1 MGRDLIIFSHFARN
15 RVSHD
20 DCHGIICGG
29 NVHCTNKKPHAKL
42 SAFPAFEYAF
52 DQTEKGGESSVFVN
66 QSTEGGNEDSDH
78 GSLIHAGNTVSH
90 VAQKFCGLCGAC
102 REHDDGAGCNANQK
116 DNKYIDADDSTNQ
129 DEQIR
134 NNLDQVVIGMKIRR
148 SCMP

>member
-1 MGRDLIIFSHFARN
+1 M
-15 RVSHD
+15 
-20 DCHGIICGG
+20 
-29 NVHCTNKKPHAKL
+29 
-42 SAFPAFEYAF
+42 
-52 DQTEKGGESSVFVN
+52 N

-148 SCMP
+148 SCMPWGADKEHEQSDQRRRKGNGKIGTEFVFHFTALSIAGGDRGIGNER